1 MKTYIAGKITGFDK
15 AKEVFRKKE
24 IELIKRGYTV
34 LNPTVLPDGFEHEEY
49 MHICYAMID
58 VCETVYFLN
67 NWNNS
72 KGAKMELEYAITQ
85 GKRLEFQEEVSQ

>member
-1 MKTYIAGKITGFDK
+1 MKIYIAGKITGFDK
-15 AKEVFRKKE
+15 AKEVFKKKE
-24 IELIKRGYTV
+24 IELIKRGDTV
-34 LNPTVLPDGFEHEEY
+34 LNPTVLPYGFEHEEY

-58 VCETVYFLN
+58 VCEKVYFLN